1 MEYPQKSIVFEYLTY
16 ESVIKMMHTDRDY
29 KTFITKKILFKKFFK
44 DIETVKYEYHYES
57 LGWGNDDYDYDLNSQ
72 FHECLCYV
80 FDEFVEDFEELRLR
94 QQQNYKD
101 MENGSTNELMIRV
114 FDFASEYFDY
124 NDIGMY
130 RARFKFDNVC
140 KFIELCNRI
149 V

>member
-16 ESVIKMMHTDRDY
+16 ESVIKMMHADRDY
-29 KTFITKKILFKKFFK
+29 KTFITKQIFFKKYFK

-57 LGWGNDDYDYDLNSQ
+57 LGCDNDYYDMNHQ

-80 FDEFVEDFEELRLR
+80 FEEFVEDFEVLRLLR
-94 QQQNYKD
+94 QQNYKD
-101 MENGSTNELMIRV
+101 MENGSTNELMIRPL
-114 FDFASEYFDY
+114 DFSSYYFDN
-124 NDIGMY
+124 NDIGIY
-130 RARFKFDNVC
+130 RTRFTFNNVC